1 MRRPALL
8 LGALAAAATLA
19 SATELRE
26 TVDTAMKSFL
36 EGRYEDASS
45 GFRYVST
52 LGVQLAEPE
61 ANLAL
66 CEREQGKVEAALP
79 LWLRATLAEKP
90 DGFVWNQRAWSYLAL
105 DRTQDARTAF
115 LTAIDRSS
123 TTATQAEAYL
133 GLGIAALM
141 HGDPRAAMD
150 PLRSALVQGPFVL
163 PEASRQTGLTALARR
178 DLSAAMAYL
187 RQSVELE
194 PFGLEALEELAK
206 LYEKIGDPRAA
217 WRVYHRIVSLEPDHA
232 RASDKTKK
240 LVKFI
245 QGDPEAGLPLRR
257 LSRPLLDAGGK
268 GSLAPTR
275 SSETIRVSLFAG
287 REGTPHMATRAYFMS
302 NAPFRIVALSGDVV
316 KFDGRPQEQWEVLF
330 RPEAGVVEVRDG
342 ARNIQYTAKQ
352 AFQILPEPPYGSVL
366 LKSVKFLE
374 TFGFDAGDREVR
386 GALEFQPTP
395 DGFTMANEL
404 ALESYLYGAVGA
416 ALPQGSPVEAYKAQ
430 AVVSRTVALWGKAFA
445 KPTIQ
450 RTHLCD
456 SDHCQRYAGV
466 NEEMREATKG
476 VAATEGLVLATKGE
490 RLARVAQH
498 LHCGGR
504 TESGAGRADATLADL
519 VAVDDAASPAAQ
531 LRAPVDLERWT
542 HEFPTRDSYCEA
554 GGLHPQV
561 QSRWMRVLDGEDIRR
576 RVEKVK
582 PVGTIKRLRV
592 VRRSGTG
599 RVLALEAIGVRGSVM
614 LEGDEAIYDALS
626 PSSLRSTMFTIQ
638 PIKGVGGTPRF
649 VLWGAGTGHGL
660 GFCKAGAVGQGALG
674 RDYQKILSAYFPR
687 YQLDDHL
694 IKTRRPVDARA
705 PGAPRKPKNP
715 KFKKK

>member
-1 MRRPALL
+1 MTRPALL
-8 LGALAAAATLA
+8 LALAAAASFA

-36 EGRYEDASS
+36 EGRYEDATS
-45 GFRYVST
+45 GFRYIST
-52 LGVQLAEPE
+52 LGARLSEPE

-66 CEREQGKVEAALP
+66 CEREQGRADKALP

-105 DRTQDARTAF
+105 DRTKDARTSF

-141 HGDPRAAMD
+141 QGDPRAAME

-178 DLSAAMAYL
+178 DQSAAMAYL

-194 PFGLEALEELAK
+194 PFGLEALEELAR

-232 RASDKTKK
+232 RAAEKTKK

-245 QGDPEAGLPLRR
+245 QGDPESGLPLRR
-257 LSRPLLDAGGK
+257 LSRPLLDPGGK
-268 GSLAPTR
+268 GSLTAAR
-275 SSETIRVSLFAG
+275 SSETIRVSLFSG
-287 REGTPHMATRAYFMS
+287 RDGRPHTATRAYFMS

-316 KFDGRPQEQWEVLF
+316 KFDGRPQEQWEVQF

-342 ARNIQYTAKQ
+342 ARNIQHTAKQ
-352 AFQILPEPPYGSVL
+352 PFQIVPEPPFGSVL
-366 LKSVKFLE
+366 LKSAKFSQS
-374 TFGFDAGDREVR
+374 FGFDAGDREVR
-386 GALEFQPTP
+386 GGLEFQPTP

-404 ALESYLYGAVGA
+404 PLESYLFGAVGA
-416 ALPQGSPVEAYKAQ
+416 ALPQGSPLEAYKAQ
-430 AVVSRTVALWGKAFA
+430 AVVSRTLALWGKAFA
-445 KPTIQ
+445 KPALE

-476 VAATEGLVLATKGE
+476 VAETEGLVLATAGE
-490 RLARVAQH
+490 RLARVAHH

-504 TESGAGRADATLADL
+504 TESGAGRADAGLAEL
-519 VAVDDAASPAAQ
+519 VSVDDSPSPAAA
-531 LRAPVDLERWT
+531 LRTPVDLERWT
-542 HEFPTRDSYCEA
+542 HDFPARDSFCEA
-554 GGLHPQV
+554 GGLQPQV
-561 QSRWMRVLDGEDIRR
+561 QSRWIRVLEGEEIRR
-576 RVEKVK
+576 RVEKIK

-592 VRRSGTG
+592 ARRSSTG
-599 RVLALEAIGVRGSVM
+599 RVLALEAIGARGSVL
-614 LEGDEAIYDALS
+614 LEGEEAIYDALS
-626 PSSLRSTMFTIQ
+626 PSSLRSTLFTIQ
-638 PIKGVGGTPRF
+638 PIKGVAGSPRF
-649 VLWGAGTGHGL
+649 ILWGAGTGHGL

-674 RDYQKILSAYFPR
+674 RDFKKILSTYFPR
-687 YQLDDHL
+687 YALDDHL
-694 IKTRRPVDARA
+694 VKTRKAADARA
-705 PGAPRKPKNP
+705 PGAARRPKNP